1 LKLYTYYRSS
11 SAYRV
16 RIALNLKHLDYEAY
30 PIHLPKNQGENW
42 RPEYLAINPQGL
54 VPALEDQGKV
64 FIQSSAIIE
73 YLEDTYP
80 NPSILPTSSTAR
92 AYVRA
97 LAQILACEIHP
108 LNNLRE
114 LNYLIESFN
123 CSDRQK
129 RDWYGYWVYE
139 GFTAIEKFIERHNLK
154 GKFCYRDNP
163 TIADIFLIPQVY
175 NANRFECDMSK
186 FPHIK
191 KINEECLS
199 LEEFSAAGPGNQA
212 DAE

>member
-1 LKLYTYYRSS
+1 MKLYTYYRSS

-30 PIHLPKNQGENW
+30 PIHLLKNQGENW

-54 VPALEDQGKV
+54 IPALEDQGKV

-73 YLEDTYP
+73 YLEETYP

-97 LAQILACEIHP
+97 LAQIIACEIHP
-108 LNNLRE
+108 LNNLRV
-114 LNYLIESFN
+114 LNYLIESFD
-123 CSDRQK
+123 CSDSQK
-129 RDWYGYWVYE
+129 RDWYRYWVYE
-139 GFTAIEKFIERHNLK
+139 GFTAIEKFIETHNHK

-175 NANRFECDMSK
+175 NANRFECDMNK

-199 LEEFSAAGPGNQA
+199 LEEFSAAVPKNQA